1 MGGESGRHVGHTGT
15 GCYKNHEHSMLHPAG
30 LGGYRDN
37 RRRQSV
43 GLTVAAV
50 SAAAIAAATTTNA
63 SSATNITTCSA
74 ANVGSN
80 NLVDL
85 SIKTALFFQIKNKT
99 LQHFVD
105 FWQVIRRRRRAVFD
119 C

>member
-30 LGGYRDN
+30 LGGFRDN
-37 RRRQSV
+37 RRRQSG

-63 SSATNITTCSA
+63 STATNITTCSA
-74 ANVGSN
+74 ANAGSN

-85 SIKTALFFQIKNKT
+85 SIKSAFFQIENE
-99 LQHFVD
+99 L
-105 FWQVIRRRRRAVFD
+105 AAL